1 MLFLYSLLTTTVVI
15 FPALAVATTARAT
28 EAAVIAAS
36 TGVFQHPK
44 VRFRTQAVAW
54 TLWALS
60 IFCHAMA
67 WQSLLHATEDLVVF
81 GLLFVCYEILV
92 AIIVVNI
99 LSGCV
104 GRLEKARKKGEDAD
118 AS

>member
-1 MLFLYSLLTTTVVI
+1 
-15 FPALAVATTARAT
+15 
-28 EAAVIAAS
+28 
-36 TGVFQHPK
+36 
-44 VRFRTQAVAW
+44 
-54 TLWALS
+54 
-60 IFCHAMA
+60 MA